1 MNTAHEI
8 KKFSEFVKDRKETDK
23 KPNQKPDEDG
33 DKTAVDS
40 IIKTG
45 LDQSAQIAGF
55 NCGDNQ

>member
-1 MNTAHEI
+1 MNTAHKI

-45 LDQSAQIAGF
+45 LDQSAQMASFKIGEKE
-55 NCGDNQ
+55 